1 MSTALVLGGIGSGKS
16 RFAESLAAS
25 LDEPPV
31 YVAPGEMITGD
42 AEWESRIRAHR
53 RRRPIH
59 WPTVECG
66 AALWETLRAVEGPV
80 LVDSLGSWLACV
92 DGFAFDASEVES
104 VLTARTQPTLLVSEE
119 VGFSLV
125 PPTAVARRFADS
137 LGALNRL
144 VASIAEDVFL
154 VAAGIPVALKGGRLR
169 PSVGAVWRTDE

>member
-1 MSTALVLGGIGSGKS
+1 MSTALVLGGMASGKS

-25 LDEPPV
+25 LREPPV
-31 YVAPGEMITGD
+31 YVAPGDMIVGD

-53 RRRPIH
+53 RRRPTH

-66 AALWETLRAVEGPV
+66 AALWETLRAIEGPV

-92 DGFAFDASEVES
+92 DGFEFDASEVEA

-125 PPTAVARRFADS
+125 PPNALARRFADS

-144 VASIAEDVFL
+144 VAGIAEEVFL
-154 VAAGIPVALKGGRLR
+154 VAAGIPMTLKGPSMR
-169 PSVGAVWRTDE
+169 PPVGAVWRTDP